1 MSRVARKPLII
12 PKGVEFKLNGSQIHV
27 KGKHGAVDFVLS
39 EAVSAE
45 VKEDQ
50 VFITPAKG
58 HHPMVGTTHRL
69 LGNIL
74 HGVSKLFR
82 RKLKL
87 VGVGYR
93 AKVQGK
99 NLELNVGYSN
109 PVNFEIPDEVTIE
122 TPSNTEIIV
131 KGVRK
136 ENVGQVAARIRSVRP
151 PENYKGKGIRFVDD
165 DSEEGTGGGGEVV
178 ILKQAKK
185 KK

>member
-1 MSRVARKPLII
+1 MSRVARKPLVI
-12 PKGVEFKLNGSQIHV
+12 PKGVELSLNGSQVKV
-27 KGKHGAVDFVLS
+27 KGKHGAIDYELNS
-39 EAVSAE
+39 AVCAE
-45 VKEDQ
+45 IQKDQ
-50 VFITPAKG
+50 VVVTPSGKA
-58 HHPMVGTTHRL
+58 HPMVGTTTRL
-69 LGNIL
+69 LKNMM
-74 HGVSKLFR
+74 HGVSELFK

-99 NLELNVGYSN
+99 TLELNVGFSK
-109 PVNFEIPDEVTIE
+109 PVMFPVPEDVTIE

-136 ENVGQVAARIRSVRP
+136 EVVGQVAAKIRAVRP
-151 PENYKGKGIRFVDD
+151 PENYKGKGIRYDND
-165 DSEEGTGGGGEVV
+165 EDGNGGETV